1 MNRIH
6 AGEPSRKV
14 RLQRRARLERS
25 DKGLDRRKPL
35 RRVGRKGAERRERM
49 DVARPVVFA
58 RDLWRCQA
66 RIVGECIGEAQHAH
80 HVLPR
85 SRGGPD
91 TLENLVSLCM
101 PCHTWTHAHPDEA
114 TALGLLRSRFGA

>member
-1 MNRIH
+1 MTLQRNQPLRRSRI
-6 AGEPSRKV
+6 
-14 RLQRRARLERS
+14 QRRAQLARTE
-25 DKGLDRRKPL
+25 KHMERRKPL
-35 RRVGRKGAERRERM
+35 RRMGRKGAERRERM

-66 RIVGECIGEAQHAH
+66 RIIGVCIGEAHHAH

-91 TLENLVSLCM
+91 TLENLVSLCG
-101 PCHTWTHAHPDEA
+101 PCHVWVHGHPDEA
-114 TALGLLRSRFGA
+114 TALGLLRSGWAA